1 MPYQEKLQVI
11 PGSEITKL
19 GRKERRKRLYRRYP
33 WTRVYLMVLGKT
45 HSHRQAAKQAGVY
58 DSTPF
63 LLRRR
68 NAYFREA
75 CDEELEKA
83 SIRLVDEA
91 YRRAVR
97 GYMSHGERKYSD
109 ALLIRLLQVRFPE
122 FRQDKNGSSNLTQVN
137 VQVNQPEPDSDEK
150 RFRQLMDYFAMK
162 EKQKLLTEET
172 SSPSPPQAEEPAR
185 DDKAPDAQ

>member
-1 MPYQEKLQVI
+1 MPYQEKLQI
-11 PGSEITKL
+11 LPGSAITKV

-33 WTRVYLMVLGKT
+33 WTRVYLRVLGIT

-68 NAYFREA
+68 NAYFKEA

-83 SIRLVDEA
+83 AIRLVDEA

-97 GYMSHGERKYSD
+97 GYMKSGERHYSD
-109 ALLIRLLQVRFPE
+109 ALLIRLLQARFPE
-122 FRQDKNGSSNLTQVN
+122 FRQDKNGSNSLTQVN
-137 VQVNQPEPDSDEK
+137 VQVNSQPEPTSDEERLK
-150 RFRQLMDYFAMK
+150 QLLDYFDMK
-162 EKQKLLTEET
+162 AAQQKALADPKVEAL
-172 SSPSPPQAEEPAR
+172 PPPPDDAPEEP
-185 DDKAPDAQ
+185 

>member
-11 PGSEITKL
+11 PGSELTKL

-33 WTRVYLMVLGKT
+33 WTRMYLLVLGKT

-63 LLRRR
+63 LLRKR
-68 NAYFREA
+68 NAYFKEA

-97 GYMSHGERKYSD
+97 GYMKNGERQYSD
-109 ALLIRLLQVRFPE
+109 GLLKMLIQARFPE
-122 FRQDKNGSSNLTQVN
+122 FRQERFPSGQTQVN
-137 VQVNQPEPDSDEK
+137 VQVNNQQEPSDEE
-150 RFRQLMDYFAMK
+150 RFQQLMAYFASK
-162 EKQKLLTEET
+162 EAQAQLTDES
-172 SSPSPPQAEEPAR
+172 SSPSQSQEQGPAR
-185 DDKAPDAQ
+185 DDETPGAQ